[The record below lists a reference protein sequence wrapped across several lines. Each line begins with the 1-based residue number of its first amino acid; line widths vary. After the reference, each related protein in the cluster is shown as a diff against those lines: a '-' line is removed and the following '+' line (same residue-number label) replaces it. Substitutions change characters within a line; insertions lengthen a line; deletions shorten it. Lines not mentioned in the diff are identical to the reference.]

1 MSWKTLLA
9 YITRTVNQ
17 ELLLRN
23 EYLATE
29 NRILHDQLKGRVR
42 RSDGERKA
50 LASIGQQLGKQALK
64 EVATIVKPDT
74 ILAWHR
80 KLIAQKF
87 NGAQTRPSPGRPGI
101 DKEVE
106 ALILR
111 LAGENRS

>member
-9 YITRTVNQ
+9 YITGTVDQ
-17 ELLLRN
+17 DLLLRN

-42 RSDGERKA
+42 LSDGERKA

-64 EVATIVKPDT
+64 EVAAIVKPET
-74 ILAWHR
+74 VLRWYR

-87 NGAQTRPSPGRPGI
+87 DGAQMRPSPGRPGP
-101 DKEVE
+101 VPS
-106 ALILR
+106 AVP
-111 LAGENRS
+111 GS